1 MTEMVDRMARAIF
14 RIAPHEAVPRAARE
28 AAQRGIAVMREP
40 TAAMMAVGTDADF
53 EGQDTNAIAV
63 WLAMIDA
70 ALKEDAPESP

>member
-1 MTEMVDRMARAIF
+1 
-14 RIAPHEAVPRAARE
+14 
-28 AAQRGIAVMREP
+28 MREP